1 MADTLSGSDD
11 AAEAASLHSSLLPR
25 PRTID
30 QLREENA
37 LLQRLLVE
45 LTAPQ
50 PTVREELESL
60 DTRSF
65 LKAFYSQRVQPIETG
80 TEDSAD
86 AATVDN
92 VSEPHIPASPKMPK
106 ITRTCASGQPAVF
119 SAFPEEIR
127 GREQDTK
134 QPRRKL
140 HDDVTKEIAWRPAG
154 TTSRHESKPALDKDS
169 LRLRQRGA
177 NRSTSPNPISVL
189 PRIARAAPPPTPG
202 QMPSGINRY
211 LQGPS
216 PASASRQQQRQRR
229 RSNSPPAVAMD
240 KQLRL
245 LHQAPD
251 PDLDEGYFVG
261 GATTEVDSYLSKL
274 FGTQGQPAVGD
285 SRFVDTV
292 SSDAMTEPPHA
303 TATAT
308 TMSSSSAAAVSTSA
322 SGTAMV
328 TATGDSEETEGEV
341 AQSAVTTAEPVYS
354 DWFIAPAQRAVPLG
368 LPVDPSE
375 LCPVSCDLVDGLS
388 PNRPVIVAI
397 LASRRAA
404 WKVDAVQLYDPQLF
418 LAPLPP
424 PPDKIVIRVLDP
436 IDKAAEA
443 SVNVNYRFMT
453 LLLNDLAARHPA
465 LDVASHFYPASLE
478 WWRDNARF
486 TIKLHLKPNG
496 SFIVKISRQLL
507 EKLVVTRAAAKSV
520 LGLPVLRSDRDLG
533 NWMCAA
539 RESSSTSSAA
549 RAGAGSSSDAA
560 ALTGTTS
567 SPSATATRGGRARTR
582 GKSSGRGKSESKSRS
597 PSPPKHLADMAAA
610 PEVDA
615 DVATLTVLGIES
627 GLGLEI
633 GLPEESI
640 EGGETETDEPLLVDV
655 AYEGAESEDRLALQ
669 PASGS
674 PTPKTPVSEK
684 VAREAIKKGRELTS
698 SSSKF
703 RNRPMT
709 DTELSLIHSPFAV
722 PLVTDKMKKEGER
735 IRRAQMGLPQLD

>member
-1 MADTLSGSDD
+1 MVDTPGGSDY

-45 LTAPQ
+45 MTAPQ

-86 AATVDN
+86 AATADN
-92 VSEPHIPASPKMPK
+92 VSEPPKMPK
-106 ITRTCASGQPAVF
+106 ITRTSASGQPAVF
-119 SAFPEEIR
+119 AAFPEEIR
-127 GREQDTK
+127 GRQQDTK

-140 HDDVTKEIAWRPAG
+140 HDDVTKEMAWRPAG
-154 TTSRHESKPALDKDS
+154 TTSRHESKPAIDKDS

-177 NRSTSPNPISVL
+177 NRSTSPNPIAVL

-202 QMPSGINRY
+202 QMPPGVNRY

-216 PASASRQQQRQRR
+216 PASASRQQQRQQR
-229 RSNSPPAVAMD
+229 RSNSPPAVAVD
-240 KQLRL
+240 KQLRQ

-251 PDLDEGYFVG
+251 LDLDEGYFVG
-261 GATTEVDSYLSKL
+261 GAATEVDSYLSKL
-274 FGTQGQPAVGD
+274 FGTQGQPAVID
-285 SRFVDTV
+285 SRFIDTV
-292 SSDAMTEPPHA
+292 LSEAMTETPHA
-303 TATAT
+303 TAST
-308 TMSSSSAAAVSTSA
+308 TVTSAVSA
-322 SGTAMV
+322 SGMAVATA
-328 TATGDSEETEGEV
+328 EETEGEG
-341 AQSAVTTAEPVYS
+341 AQSVATTSELVYS
-354 DWFIAPAQRAVPLG
+354 DWVIVPAQRAVPS
-368 LPVDPSE
+368 PVDHSE
-375 LCPVSCDLVDGLS
+375 LSPVSCDLVDGLS

-436 IDKAAEA
+436 IDNAEA

-453 LLLNDLAARHPA
+453 TLLNDLVARHPA
-465 LDVASHFYPASLE
+465 LDVASHFHPTSLE

-533 NWMCAA
+533 NWMTAA
-539 RESSSTSSAA
+539 RESSSTSSAV
-549 RAGAGSSSDAA
+549 RAGGGSSSSDAA
-560 ALTGTTS
+560 VLTGTTS
-567 SPSATATRGGRARTR
+567 SPSPTATRGGRARTR

-597 PSPPKHLADMAAA
+597 PSPPNHKTVDMAATA

-615 DVATLTVLGIES
+615 DVATLTVLGMHS

-640 EGGETETDEPLLVDV
+640 EGGETETDGPLLVDV
-655 AYEGAESEDRLALQ
+655 ACEGRESEERLALQ
-669 PASGS
+669 AAPGS
-674 PTPKTPVSEK
+674 PTPKTPISEK
-684 VAREAIKKGRELTS
+684 VAREAIKKGREHTS
-698 SSSKF
+698 SSHKF

-735 IRRAQMGLPQLD
+735 IRRVQMGLSPLD